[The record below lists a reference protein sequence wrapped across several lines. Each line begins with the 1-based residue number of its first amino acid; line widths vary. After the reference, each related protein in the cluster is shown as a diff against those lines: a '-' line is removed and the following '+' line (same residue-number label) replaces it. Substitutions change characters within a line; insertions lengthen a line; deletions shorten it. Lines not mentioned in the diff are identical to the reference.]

1 MAQALEESKVWYIY
15 GNMYSLLITL
25 LEQVIKNKK
34 EFSTNYLFEE
44 QETQKV
50 LNDSTL
56 IFFNHSKPLKVLLDK
71 AKT

>member
-34 EFSTNYLFEE
+34 QKGVLYQLFVWG
-44 QETQKV
+44 TG
-50 LNDSTL
+50 DSEGSKWFH
-56 IFFNHSKPLKVLLDK
+56 IDFFLNHSKQS
-71 AKT
+71 